1 VNPDRHPALALRPDQ
16 RRLLTERLLALARP
30 VGWRGWLTPPRRQ
43 PSGSVMVLAAGLLL
57 TARTSLSRTLVVRVV
72 GRGRRPDEVRSALAW
87 LERVGLLAATPARPD
102 VLQPTPAALA
112 LLELLEVPPLPQR
125 RHEDLAVPGHLAPL
139 LASVPVA
146 PPPLAASAAV
156 GPDKPAASGARAN
169 RRRVLWGTG
178 LTALAALGALTGWHL
193 SPPKTQDLHPAWEF
207 RIERL
212 ASGGGT
218 LLQLDQAGML
228 LSLQDGALY
237 TSAPDRLDFKRAV
250 QFEGFDMAADCSLVA
265 PRVARAVPAPGRRFL
280 WVELAGARGPER
292 CLVDLETRT
301 VTHDAGRMLSP
312 PGAQGVVGWLSGTEL
327 ALAAGPSPRREAWL
341 VLDVTTRGSRV
352 VPAPEGQFVL
362 RIEAPGGTAQ
372 RGALSWEAAAGT
384 WRLALEA
391 WREGS
396 EFAAGERS
404 ALRGFVPASEALPQ
418 AGAVSGDGRLVLLTW
433 ALPATQSQVV
443 TLTTLPEGETVAVPL
458 PAPLVPGAPMFWEPG
473 GGSEDGQRFFG
484 TFAGPNG
491 PEPAA
496 IVAFARRKAP

>member
-1 VNPDRHPALALRPDQ
+1 VNPDRHPALSLRPDQ
-16 RRLLTERLLALARP
+16 RRLLAERLLALARP
-30 VGWRGWLTPPRRQ
+30 VGWRGWLAPAGRQ
-43 PSGSVMVLAAGLLL
+43 PVGSVMVLAAGLLL

-72 GRGRRPDEVRSALAW
+72 GRGGRSDDVRAALAW
-87 LERVGLLAATPARPD
+87 LEGVGLLAATPARPD

-112 LLELLEVPPLPQR
+112 LLALLEVPALPQR
-125 RHEDLAVPGHLAPL
+125 RHEDVAVPGHLASL
-139 LASVPVA
+139 LASGPAA
-146 PPPLAASAAV
+146 PPPLAATATS
-156 GPDKPAASGARAN
+156 GPDKPAAPAARAN
-169 RRRVLWGTG
+169 RRRVWWGVG

-193 SPPKTQDLHPAWEF
+193 SPTTTRDLHPMWEF
-207 RIERL
+207 RVERL

-237 TSAPDRLDFKRAV
+237 TSAPDRLDFKQAL

-265 PRVARAVPAPGRRFL
+265 PRVAHAVPAPGRRFL
-280 WVELAGARGPER
+280 WVELEGARGSER

-301 VTHDAGRMLSP
+301 VTHDAGRLRAP
-312 PGAQGVVGWLSGTEL
+312 PRAQGVVGWLSGTEL
-327 ALAAGPSPRREAWL
+327 ALAEAPPPRREAWL
-341 VLDVTTRGSRV
+341 VMDVTTWGSRV
-352 VPAPEGQFVL
+352 VPAPEGQFLL

-372 RGALSWEAAAGT
+372 RGALAWEAAAGT
-384 WRLALEA
+384 WWLALDA

-396 EFAAGERS
+396 GFAAGERS
-404 ALRGFVPASEALPQ
+404 ALRGFVPAPEALPQ

-458 PAPLVPGAPMFWEPG
+458 PAPLLPGAPTFWEPG
-473 GGSEDGQRFFG
+473 GGSRDGQRFFA
-484 TFAGPNG
+484 TLSGPHG

-496 IVAFARRKAP
+496 IVASARRRAP